1 VADARLQN
9 IEEVMKGAGQV
20 FTAFATKTGQGTPTI
35 VEKQSA
41 SQPFALGKLA
51 MLKVATPS
59 RRVVDFAPME
69 GGGLDK
75 SMVNPLVKKPG
86 NSISPNCKNKA
97 MCMCTQ
103 NTANDATRHT
113 CAISTGKTDDTDVET
128 HTWENM
134 QTAEASTLT
143 QATHKK
149 VAAQAILDATLQ
161 NEHGKGEEEGEERI
175 GGMKGK
181 QQSLI
186 PLLKPSGNTSIQ
198 TRRANVSDSYTQKST
213 NNPNRHKNITRT
225 QMSGETDKEPLTCKN
240 MQAEKS
246 ITLHHASSK
255 HTEARNTNDTTLTE
269 RTKWGGGGGGKPHVE
284 KDKAGQTTSQD
295 KRDESISTKEQT
307 DKSNDDEE
315 EEGEEQSKR
324 KRKGESAES
333 SFGAEKESRANLM
346 RSVTRPR
353 EMTTTQTS

>member
-1 VADARLQN
+1 
-9 IEEVMKGAGQV
+9 
-20 FTAFATKTGQGTPTI
+20 
-35 VEKQSA
+35 
-41 SQPFALGKLA
+41 
-51 MLKVATPS
+51 
-59 RRVVDFAPME
+59 
-69 GGGLDK
+69 
-75 SMVNPLVKKPG
+75 
-86 NSISPNCKNKA
+86 

-128 HTWENM
+128 HTWEKM

-213 NNPNRHKNITRT
+213 NNPNRHKNITRIH
-225 QMSGETDKEPLTCKN
+225 MSADTDKEPLTCKI
-240 MQAEKS
+240 MQAEIS
-246 ITLHHASSK
+246 LTHVPPK
-255 HTEARNTNDTTLTE
+255 HTEARTTNDTTMTE
-269 RTKWGGGGGGKPHVE
+269 RLRRGGGGGGKPLSKKTKLGRLHPKTEGMSQSLRRSRRTNQMTTKKGRVRGRARGRGRAKVLNFRFE
-284 KDKAGQTTSQD
+284 PRKKAAP
-295 KRDESISTKEQT
+295 
-307 DKSNDDEE
+307 NW
-315 EEGEEQSKR
+315 
-324 KRKGESAES
+324 
-333 SFGAEKESRANLM
+333 M
-346 RSVTRPR
+346 RRVTRPR
-353 EMTTTQTS
+353 EMTTTRTS